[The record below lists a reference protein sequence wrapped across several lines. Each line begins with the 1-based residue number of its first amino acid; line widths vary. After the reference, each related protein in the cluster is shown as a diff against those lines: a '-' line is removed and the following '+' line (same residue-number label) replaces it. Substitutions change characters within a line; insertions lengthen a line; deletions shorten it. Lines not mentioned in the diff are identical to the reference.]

1 MISHEMKL
9 TKIPNYTKLREAK
22 AGYDTDDRSIID
34 DTHPLHN
41 DPLVDVREFG
51 FEDAKSYYAKPNPMT
66 GEPVKGVP
74 DAPLV
79 RHDVVKRLQQA
90 EHLLRT
96 DPDVR
101 DALGAPAR
109 LRIDDAIRPYPVQVQ
124 AYEVAW
130 PAIIRKMNPGITD
143 EELAA
148 ELPKN
153 IAKPNRHSPHV
164 AGGAVDVKL
173 VNLDTDKA
181 FDRGHKGGAIKGTAF
196 PDFHEGYHLEGDS
209 DIPADSVYDYE
220 DPRVQQEIIMGR
232 RALHWAMSEAGL
244 YVNPTEIW
252 HYGRGDAL
260 SSFVQSAVTGK
271 TTRPYYGEA
280 KLPDWYVEQ
289 MKLEED

>member
-1 MISHEMKL
+1 MTER
-9 TKIPNYTKLREAK
+9 IPNYTELRAAK
-22 AGYDTDDRSIID
+22 PGYDSDERAVVDT
-34 DTHPLHN
+34 THPLHN
-41 DPLVDVREFG
+41 DPLVDVREYG
-51 FEDAKSYYAKPNPMT
+51 FVDAKSYYAKPNPMT
-66 GEPVKGVP
+66 GEPVPGVP

-79 RHDVVKRLQQA
+79 RRDVARRLQHA
-90 EHLLRT
+90 ERLLNT
-96 DPDVR
+96 DAEVR
-101 DALGAPAR
+101 EALGAPAH

-164 AGGAVDVKL
+164 AGGAVDVRL
-173 VNLDTDKA
+173 TSRETGQP

-196 PDFHEGYHLEGDS
+196 PDFHEGYHVSGES
-209 DIPADSVYDYE
+209 DIPAESVYDYE
-220 DPRVQQEIIMGR
+220 DPRVRREIVLGR
-232 RALHWAMSEAGL
+232 RVLHWAMGEAGL

-260 SSFVQSAVTGK
+260 SAFVQSSFTSQPV
-271 TTRPYYGEA
+271 RPYYGEA
-280 KLPDWYVEQ
+280 TLPDWYVEQ
-289 MKLEED
+289 MKLEP